1 MKLKYR
7 GIAYNYN
14 ATQLSTLNAIATETV
29 GTYRGVPFRSQSFQV
44 VQPQNRGV
52 TLSFLGARYINFLNA
67 CYLIS

>member
-1 MKLKYR
+1 MQLKYR

-29 GTYRGVPFRSQSFQV
+29 GTYRGVPFRSQSFQI
-44 VQPQNRGV
+44 VQTPNRSV

-67 CYLIS
+67 CYLMN